1 MLISQRSLVTIVI
14 ATFALFATAQS
25 VPNAQQPEPLRLS
38 SPPAH
43 SEVHADFA
51 PAQQEQAQTAQGE
64 LLDVDGKANTLTI
77 KTQTGDM
84 TFSYNEQLKVTG
96 AQKGVVGLATMTGSQ
111 VTVMYRKN
119 GQTNLATSIDVK
131 ASTPQK

>member
-25 VPNAQQPEPLRLS
+25 VSNAQQPEPLRLS
-38 SPPAH
+38 LPPAH

-51 PAQQEQAQTAQGE
+51 QAQQEPAQIAQGE

-77 KTQTGDM
+77 KTKTGEM
-84 TFSYNEQLKVTG
+84 TFSYNEQTKVTG
-96 AQKGVVGLATMTGSQ
+96 AQKGVAGLATMSGSQ

-119 GQTNLATSIDVK
+119 GQTNLAASIDVK
-131 ASTPQK
+131 GSTPQK